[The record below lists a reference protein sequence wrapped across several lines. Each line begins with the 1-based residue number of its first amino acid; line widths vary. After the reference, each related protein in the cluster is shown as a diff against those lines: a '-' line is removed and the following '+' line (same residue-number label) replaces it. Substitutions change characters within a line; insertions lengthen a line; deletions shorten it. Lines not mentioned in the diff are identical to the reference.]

1 MNVGVIVK
9 KMSRKEIFEEN
20 HHPDTKVN
28 TSQQASFK
36 WFIWG
41 LTAVFYLYETMLR
54 VSPSVMTQQLM
65 TEFIVTSTSLGV
77 LSSFYYYSY
86 VPLQIPCG
94 LLVDHFG
101 IRKILTLSCL
111 LCILGT
117 LMFSQSE
124 TLIAAQIGRFLLGAG
139 SACAFISCLKVSA
152 EWFIPAQFAL
162 IAGLTNMMG
171 TFGGL
176 ASGLPLASMINTFG
190 WRETNFYLAL
200 AGIPILAC
208 LYFFLKQ
215 KNQNTV
221 SFRQPH
227 FKESFLSVAKNP
239 QIWLSGI
246 IGGFMYLPISA
257 FAELWGVPFFMS
269 AYNINNASASSISH
283 LIFIGM
289 ALGSPFAA
297 WMVRK
302 MNSIKRVMI
311 LSSAFGV
318 IFFGFIALAGS
329 FPLSIAYILVISA
342 GFILG
347 GQVLCFTLSK
357 NHASE
362 AVSATAIGFTNALV
376 MLSGI
381 IFQPLMGH
389 ILDIFWNGQLH
400 ENGMRLYD
408 ISAYRMAIIA
418 IPLCFVANTILL
430 FFVKDEPKKSV

>member
-1 MNVGVIVK
+1 
-9 KMSRKEIFEEN
+9 MSRKIVSDETNSSESIV
-20 HHPDTKVN
+20 HHHRN
-28 TSQQASFK
+28 SSMK

-41 LTAVFYLYETMLR
+41 LTAIFYLYETMLR

-94 LLVDHFG
+94 LLVDRFG
-101 IRKILTLSCL
+101 IRKILTLSCS
-111 LCILGT
+111 LCIMGT

-139 SACAFISCLKVSA
+139 SACAFISCLKVSSD
-152 EWFIPAQFAL
+152 WFLPTQFAL

-176 ASGLPLASMINTFG
+176 ASGYPLASMINAFG

-200 AGIPILAC
+200 AGVPILTC

-215 KNQNTV
+215 KKQNTIAF
-221 SFRQPH
+221 SKPH
-227 FKESFLSVAKNP
+227 FKDSFFAVAKNS

-269 AYNINNASASSISH
+269 AYNINNEAASSISH

-297 WMVRK
+297 WMVK
-302 MNSIKRVMI
+302 KFNSIKLVM
-311 LSSAFGV
+311 LYSSTLCV
-318 IFFGFIALAGS
+318 IFFGIIALAGY
-329 FPLSIAYILVISA
+329 FPLSVAYAVVAFS
-342 GFILG
+342 GFLLG

-362 AVSATAIGFTNALV
+362 SISATAIGFTNALV

-400 ENGMRLYD
+400 QNGMRLYD
-408 ISAYRMAIIA
+408 ITAYRMSILT
-418 IPLCFVANTILL
+418 IPLCFMTNTILI
-430 FFVKDEPKKSV
+430 FFVKEAPKNYVGQK

>member
-1 MNVGVIVK
+1 
-9 KMSRKEIFEEN
+9 MSKKEIFEDN
-20 HHPDTKVN
+20 HSSTHSTTPSTN
-28 TSQQASFK
+28 SSFK
-36 WFIWG
+36 WFIWS
-41 LTAVFYLYETMLR
+41 LTAIFYLYETMLR

-101 IRKILTLSCL
+101 IRKILTFSCL

-176 ASGLPLASMINTFG
+176 ASGLPLAAMINRLG

-200 AGIPILAC
+200 AGLPILAC

-215 KNQNTV
+215 KNTNTIP
-221 SFRQPH
+221 FRQPH
-227 FKESFLSVAKNP
+227 FKESFLSVARNP

-269 AYNINNASASSISH
+269 AYNINNEAASSISH

-297 WMVRK
+297 WMVKK
-302 MNSIKRVMI
+302 MHSIKKVMI
-311 LSSAFGV
+311 LSSALGV
-318 IFFGFIALAGS
+318 IFFTLIALAGNFS
-329 FPLSIAYILVISA
+329 LSTAYTLVIFA

-362 AVSATAIGFTNALV
+362 SVNATAIGFTNALV

-400 ENGMRLYD
+400 ANGMRLYD
-408 ISAYRMAIIA
+408 ISAYRMAIFT
-418 IPLCFVANTILL
+418 IPLCFIANTILL
-430 FFVKDEPKKSV
+430 FFVKDEPSKTV